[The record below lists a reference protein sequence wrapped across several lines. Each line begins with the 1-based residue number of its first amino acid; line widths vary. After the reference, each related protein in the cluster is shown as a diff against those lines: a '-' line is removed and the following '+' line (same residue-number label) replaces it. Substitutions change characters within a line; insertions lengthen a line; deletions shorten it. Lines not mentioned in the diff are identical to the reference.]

1 MRFIAFTLAV
11 LCGASVQAQPP
22 SEEACAVYDEM
33 FESHFRGPSGEL
45 MDLLVELWEYSE
57 EIDGAE
63 ARYLGGIAT
72 DGLDLWSANQNLI
85 LAGLRRCNDR

>member
-33 FESHFRGPSGEL
+33 FESRASGPSGEL
-45 MDLLVELWEYSE
+45 LDLLLELWEYSE

-63 ARYLGGIAT
+63 ARYLGGIAN
-72 DGLDLWSANQNLI
+72 DGIEMWRVNQNLI
-85 LAGLRRCNDR
+85 LAGLRRCSDR